1 MESIMKKLLLSLA
14 LSLGV
19 LSAAPAMA
27 ATPAFS
33 ASQMAQVKITDLSFK
48 EVMREFYSE
57 RMKNVYIDD
66 SEVDFVP
73 IVGLKN
79 ANSDKYHTV
88 ALLHSIIN
96 YNNVLDEPRYL
107 VVIEK
112 VLFDKNTEKLQACHI
127 CRSTSDL
134 YSFKKLSSGMFQLVS
149 KNSES
154 IDFHGSWGRLG
165 LNAKD
170 FESRIN
176 LLGKNL
182 VGGYV
187 EATEK
192 QMGFEFSDW
201 YALHLPENNFI
212 NLYFVGDASGSSIGH
227 YGDDSPLGY
236 EYKGTIQAL
245 PQEASYYPI
254 MITYKGEKPTDDNE
268 HIEHIN
274 YSKIMK
280 FNPVKKEYE

>member
-96 YNNVLDEPRYL
+96 YATLN
-107 VVIEK
+107 
-112 VLFDKNTEKLQACHI
+112 LF
-127 CRSTSDL
+127 S
-134 YSFKKLSSGMFQLVS
+134 
-149 KNSES
+149 
-154 IDFHGSWGRLG
+154 
-165 LNAKD
+165 
-170 FESRIN
+170 
-176 LLGKNL
+176 
-182 VGGYV
+182 
-187 EATEK
+187 
-192 QMGFEFSDW
+192 
-201 YALHLPENNFI
+201 
-212 NLYFVGDASGSSIGH
+212 
-227 YGDDSPLGY
+227 
-236 EYKGTIQAL
+236 
-245 PQEASYYPI
+245 
-254 MITYKGEKPTDDNE
+254 
-268 HIEHIN
+268 
-274 YSKIMK
+274 
-280 FNPVKKEYE
+280 